1 MSPERVRRAGH
12 SKADDMWAMGVC
24 LFIMLCGSH
33 PFDPNG
39 SRSAISIADEIER
52 GHYDTENPLWSAL
65 SSSARDLISR
75 LLERD
80 KSKRITNVRGVQ
92 SARISLL
99 SFTFSLVPHHF
110 YHSRSHSCHI
120 TLSCQHSL
128 ISLKCN
134 EILNSRFV
142 LERRCMNF

>member
-52 GHYDTENPLWSAL
+52 GHYDTENPLWSSL

-75 LLERD
+75 LLERE
-80 KSKRITNVRGVQ
+80 KSKRITSVRGVQ
-92 SARISLL
+92 SVRM
-99 SFTFSLVPHHF
+99 SFF
-110 YHSRSHSCHI
+110 YHLRSHSYHI

-134 EILNSRFV
+134 EILNRY
-142 LERRCMNF
+142 MNF

>member
-52 GHYDTENPLWSAL
+52 GHYDTENPLWSSL

-75 LLERD
+75 LLERE
-80 KSKRITNVRGVQ
+80 KSKRITSVRGVQ
-92 SARISLL
+92 SVKKCHFYPRVTSLL
-99 SFTFSLVPHHF
+99 SFKF
-110 YHSRSHSCHI
+110 
-120 TLSCQHSL
+120 SL

-134 EILNSRFV
+134 EILNSRW
-142 LERRCMNF
+142 NTGT

>member
-52 GHYDTENPLWSAL
+52 GHYDTENPLWSSL

-80 KSKRITNVRGVQ
+80 KSKRITNVRVV
-92 SARISLL
+92 
-99 SFTFSLVPHHF
+99 FTFFYPHSTRF
-110 YHSRSHSCHI
+110 SYH
-120 TLSCQHSL
+120 
-128 ISLKCN
+128 
-134 EILNSRFV
+134 EILTCSNTGR
-142 LERRCMNF
+142 

>member
-52 GHYDTENPLWSAL
+52 GHYDTENPLWSSL

-75 LLERD
+75 LLERE
-80 KSKRITNVRGVQ
+80 KSKRITSVRGVQ
-92 SARISLL
+92 SVRMSLL
-99 SFTFSLVPHHF
+99 P
-110 YHSRSHSCHI
+110 SCHI
-120 TLSCQHSL
+120 TFIIHVLPRVTYHSVVSTLSSEL
-128 ISLKCN
+128 T
-134 EILNSRFV
+134 
-142 LERRCMNF
+142 LEHRYMNY